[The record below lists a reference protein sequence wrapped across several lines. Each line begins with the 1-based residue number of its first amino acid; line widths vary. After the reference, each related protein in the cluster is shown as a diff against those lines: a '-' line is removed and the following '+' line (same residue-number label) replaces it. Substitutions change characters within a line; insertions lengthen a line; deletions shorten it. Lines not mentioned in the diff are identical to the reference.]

1 MENISKSKTLEQDIE
16 PFVKTDERPA
26 TSRTDL
32 LDEFDSLLANRRF
45 DNKMSKK
52 YLGRVRAPRLIGG
65 IGGAALC
72 VAAVVLV
79 LMPATAHE
87 GTLRYILAGGMLVGG
102 AYIAVKFAL

>member
-1 MENISKSKTLEQDIE
+1 MESKSKTLEHDIE

-32 LDEFDSLLANRRF
+32 LDEFDTLLADRRF
-45 DNKMSKK
+45 DNKMSKR
-52 YLGRVRAPRLIGG
+52 YLGRIRMPRLIGG
-65 IGGAALC
+65 VGGATLC

-79 LMPATAHE
+79 LMPATANE
-87 GTLRYILAGGMLVGG
+87 GIMRYVLAGGMLIGG

>member
-1 MENISKSKTLEQDIE
+1 MESITKSKNLAQDIE
-16 PFVKTDERPA
+16 AFAKTDERPA

-32 LDEFDSLLANRRF
+32 LEEFDNLLADRQF
-45 DNKMSKK
+45 DNKMSKR

-79 LMPATAHE
+79 LMPATPHE
-87 GTLRYILAGGMLVGG
+87 GITRYLLAGGMLISG
-102 AYIAVKFAL
+102 AFIAVKLAL